1 MAALI
6 RRAFGGLAVDPPPSA
21 LRVTAADVA
30 AHWRRRTAC
39 VDPARAC
46 LLWAAMGDGL
56 QVCRLAVDP
65 GHRRQGL
72 AAALLARAG
81 EEARRRGLAAVRLST
96 RLALPG
102 NRRLFAA
109 CGFVETARH
118 AHPGY
123 AEPTFVDMERRLEPG
138 AAPGV

>member
-30 AHWRRRTAC
+30 AHGGGGLV

-46 LLWAAMGDGL
+46 LLWAVMGDGL